1 MDAAT
6 IHAKIYAGRA
16 KAALRLGVDYNVV
29 RPLLAAS
36 PLSNQIATTKVAFN
50 AGDGNYTKPNLYG
63 DALWY
68 ADLDGRLTQAG
79 DYLVH
84 PSAPFDVKFIAAQ
97 QLLLPVVCI
106 ECNRSVRISRQATAT
121 AIGAVGYSGTTA
133 ANETNILGAAGAMWP
148 ASILLG
154 GKQQAGLNLAAG
166 AKQTGWRI
174 LLPPSVPATVV
185 IGASDIVTDDLGR
198 RYLVDGAELTD
209 LGWRINANELHT

>member
-16 KAALRLGVDYNVV
+16 KAALRLGIDYNVM
-29 RPLLAAS
+29 RPLSAAS
-36 PLSNQIATTKVAFN
+36 PMSNQVTMTKVAFN
-50 AGDGNYTKPNLYG
+50 VGDSNYSKPNLYG

-84 PSAPFDVKFIAAQ
+84 PSAPSDVKFIAAQ

-106 ECNRSVRISRQATAT
+106 DCNRSVRVSRQATTT
-121 AIGAVGYSGTTA
+121 AVGTVGYSGTTGA
-133 ANETNILGAAGAMWP
+133 TEINILGGVGMWP
-148 ASILLG
+148 ASILFG
-154 GKQQAGLNLAAG
+154 GKQQVGLSLPAG
-166 AKQTGWRI
+166 AKQSGWRI

-185 IGASDIVTDDLGR
+185 IGASDIVTDDIGR
-198 RYLVDGAELTD
+198 RYLIDGAELTD